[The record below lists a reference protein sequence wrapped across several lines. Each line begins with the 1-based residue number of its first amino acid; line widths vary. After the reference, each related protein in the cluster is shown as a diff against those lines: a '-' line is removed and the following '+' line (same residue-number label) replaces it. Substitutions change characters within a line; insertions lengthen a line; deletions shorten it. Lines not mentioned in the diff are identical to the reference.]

1 MLGHR
6 VPSPYAWRDLHCVAN
21 TYYTDHLALGISAVA
36 VLYYTNK
43 HTRDAVSI
51 PFRLTFA
58 NVNHH
63 HQHVT

>member
-1 MLGHR
+1 M
-6 VPSPYAWRDLHCVAN
+6 AN